1 MAPARWTAAVLFLVL
16 VAGACAP
23 TVGTPSQA
31 TPVESAGPTVS
42 GSSGQGPA
50 GRATDA
56 PQQPEQP
63 EQPVRALEPRPD
75 IVLVLMDDFS
85 LELFRTMPQAQRM
98 VREGVSYDNA
108 FVIDSL
114 CCPSR
119 AALLTGQ
126 TPRQTG
132 VLTNTPN
139 DYTTPI
145 GGYRAFAELGAEQ
158 RQFSIS
164 LQDAGYTTGFVGKF
178 LNGYEPYSTYGRE
191 PPPNVA
197 GWDDWRAIMGGG
209 YDGWDFSSVHL
220 DAQGEVRMR
229 QHPKPPES
237 ASAEE
242 KDRHYATTVAAD
254 LAVDFLEEH
263 RDDADPYFLE
273 VATYG
278 THAALNPAYSTRV
291 FPAAFA
297 DKAPPGDPDGGNCGL
312 LACGD
317 LTLAD
322 LAGYDDPRED
332 NAPTYVLPDGA
343 VAPAPAWRTNE
354 ITLTDDQALTRYRDR
369 ARMAQS
375 IDRLVGRVREAAGP
389 DAYVFL
395 TSDNG
400 FHLGQHQLNGGKGAP
415 YDSDTRVPLVVV
427 GPGLEPGVR
436 DQYVNNIDLAPTFED
451 LAGATTPRYRSG
463 RSFAET
469 LTQPRAEGA
478 RYAFFEHTY
487 ARSQPGE
494 VDTDEG
500 SGGTIDI
507 IPSYVAVR
515 GDRGLLVRL
524 DLDMTWTGVEPAYEL
539 YRYDVGWEATNVF
552 ATDHDLPWARDLMRR
567 LELFDGCTPRQCRA
581 AAR

>member
-1 MAPARWTAAVLFLVL
+1 
-16 VAGACAP
+16 
-23 TVGTPSQA
+23 
-31 TPVESAGPTVS
+31 
-42 GSSGQGPA
+42 
-50 GRATDA
+50 
-56 PQQPEQP
+56 
-63 EQPVRALEPRPD
+63 
-75 IVLVLMDDFS
+75 MDDFS

-108 FVIDSL
+108 FVVDSL

-145 GGYRAFAELGAEQ
+145 GGYRAFSELGAEQ
-158 RQFSIS
+158 RQFSLS
-164 LQDAGYTTGFVGKF
+164 LQRAGYTTGFVGKF
-178 LNGYEPYSTYGRE
+178 LNGYEPSRYDGRE

-197 GWDDWRAIMGGG
+197 GWDDWLAILGGG

-220 DAQGEVRMR
+220 DDEGRVRMR
-229 QHPKPPES
+229 QHRKPPRG
-237 ASAEE
+237 ASDEE
-242 KDRHYATTVAAD
+242 KDERYATTVAAD
-254 LAVDFLEEH
+254 LAVRFLREH
-263 RDDADPYFLE
+263 RDDAEPYFLE

-278 THAALNPAYSTRV
+278 THAAINPTYGSHV

-297 DKAPPGDPDGGNCGL
+297 DRAPPGDPTGGNCGTL
-312 LACGD
+312 SCGE
-317 LTLAD
+317 LTLKD

-332 NAPTYVLPDGA
+332 NVPTYLLPDGST
-343 VAPAPAWRTNE
+343 APAPSWRTNE
-354 ITLTDDQALTRYRDR
+354 VTMTREQALTRYRDR

-375 IDRLVGRVREAAGP
+375 IDRLVGRVRDAAGP

-400 FHLGQHQLNGGKGAP
+400 YHLGQHQLNGGKGTP
-415 YDSDTRVPLVVV
+415 YDSDTRVPLVVT
-427 GPGLEPGVR
+427 GPGVEPGVR
-436 DQYVNNIDLAPTFED
+436 DHYVNNIDLAPTFEQ
-451 LAGATTPRYRSG
+451 LAGAGTPRYVAG
-463 RSFAET
+463 RSFART
-469 LTQPRAEGA
+469 LVRPSARGA

-500 SGGTIDI
+500 SGGTIDL

-524 DLDMTWTGVEPAYEL
+524 DLDMTWTGVDTAYEL
-539 YRYDVGWEATNVF
+539 YRYDVGWEDTNVF
-552 ATDHDLPWARDLMRR
+552 ATDHDEPWVRDLMTR
-567 LELFDGCTPRQCRA
+567 LELFEGCRPAQCRR
-581 AAR
+581 AARLR